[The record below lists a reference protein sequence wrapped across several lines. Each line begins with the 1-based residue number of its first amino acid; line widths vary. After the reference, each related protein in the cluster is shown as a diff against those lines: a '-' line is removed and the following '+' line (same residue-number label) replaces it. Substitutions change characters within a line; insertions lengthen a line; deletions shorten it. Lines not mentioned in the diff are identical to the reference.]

1 MARQDFSK
9 LLGRRV
15 GYVSPSFDGE
25 PAVYFTGYIL
35 GYMKY
40 AEGAEIFADFGFAD
54 VLFHGDYDAHLK
66 PDFISSSHQFHLLD

>member
-25 PAVYFTGYIL
+25 PSVYFTGYIL
-35 GYMKY
+35 GYMEY
-40 AEGAEIFADFGFAD
+40 AEGAECFADFGAD
-54 VLFHGDYDAHLK
+54 VLFHGDADPHLK
-66 PDFISSSHQFHLLD
+66 PDFISSSYNFHLLD